1 MTEYEYT
8 KNSKES
14 SLINVTIQVI
24 LDQEFKDILNDVQLI
39 LCDWSFSILMPKG
52 MKARMRIIQERAKQD
67 RKRAKMLK
75 NIQGVG
81 KYFTVFERA
90 LFYDHR
96 THERPILCHDTPWKY
111 QKTSIFLMFSG
122 DIERGQ

>member
-39 LCDWSFSILMPKG
+39 LCD
-52 MKARMRIIQERAKQD
+52 
-67 RKRAKMLK
+67 
-75 NIQGVG
+75 
-81 KYFTVFERA
+81 
-90 LFYDHR
+90 
-96 THERPILCHDTPWKY
+96 
-111 QKTSIFLMFSG
+111 
-122 DIERGQ
+122 